1 MKTLL
6 HFFCLILIQQ
16 VAAQQYQYLGGYDS
30 QGVPDYLEPVDDYIS
45 AESMAMIDA
54 ALPESY
60 PVPDFNPH
68 YISAGYDTNIELEKD
83 AAVWVSF
90 VKEGAGYK
98 NVLGFYTYDVN
109 DQERT
114 KPTDRDIT
122 IIFPNASRE
131 YSGGGLREGNKVKL
145 GDFKAGTG
153 IGWVLLA
160 NAWNGSNVGWG
171 LWQVFSDPQFNPEQQ
186 EELRH
191 HAVLLADPENERIY
205 LGFEDIRR
213 DYASCD
219 QDFND
224 AIFYVTANPYSAIK
238 VNNVADVKSAT
249 DVSSANKGGLE
260 SNGKLAGLIAERN
273 FKRLK
278 SNYNKF
284 QKSSQQK
291 FHQKYS
297 VQKNA
302 EGIDL
307 SSLIPETGMFG
318 TENARISSPE
328 DLMGITNASAVF
340 SADYYEGEKRVAAA
354 LMTSTSNGIYD
365 HSKVICDRL
374 NSSSLED
381 IRTIE
386 LKGHELIMIKMLRA
400 SGQLEYAVN
409 FSIHLNGS
417 LKLHSYWNIADYPVG
432 DYLNFQVW
440 GSNMGQVSSIAG
452 HVIDKINAFQELESD
467 KIVGRY
473 PTVFVKRGFYEGSR
487 LHLIVK
493 NKEGDAAFTID
504 GKIRET
510 ETSSETDYSKT
521 VNLDEAYEE
530 EITVETGG
538 LFDIGMQI
546 RGENSPQA
554 DALYL
559 ADGPWGIDYLETETK
574 VDEFQISNSTIS
586 VTAGEH
592 LIERNVKARGNILGT
607 ANIFRSL
614 RPGDQEFPTEGFNA
628 INFDLQNDREIEMI
642 LVTSELEDWNDRY
655 RLQIDT
661 NQELTAQSI
670 ALSDFA
676 NASGNYNGE
685 DLKAIVFSVQG
696 DYSTFQEFK
705 LNIQN
710 LVFSA
715 GVTVNEP
722 EPLPEP
728 VIDIAEIDSLVQK
741 KAYNYPNPFK
751 TETSIV
757 LPMEATTAEVYIYDL
772 TGKIIYSKIH
782 DDVRTKN
789 ELPVRLRAV
798 NPGIYKGVLI
808 LNGRHKFTLS
818 LLVTH

>member
-6 HFFCLILIQQ
+6 HFFCLILLQQ
-16 VAAQQYQYLGGYDS
+16 ATAQQFQYLGEYDGL
-30 QGVPDYLEPVDDYIS
+30 GVPDYLEPVDDYVS
-45 AESMAMIDA
+45 TESMAMIDA

-60 PVPDFNPH
+60 PVPDYNPQ
-68 YISAGYDTNIELEKD
+68 YISAGYDTNIELAED
-83 AAVWVSF
+83 AAVWVTF

-98 NVLGFYTYDVN
+98 NVLGFYTYDIE
-109 DQERT
+109 DRDRS

-122 IIFPNASRE
+122 IIFPNASKE
-131 YSGGGLREGNKVKL
+131 WSGGGLREGNKVKL

-160 NAWNGSNVGWG
+160 NAWNGNNVGWG
-171 LWQVFSDPQFNPEQQ
+171 LWQVYSDPQFNPE
-186 EELRH
+186 ERKELRH

-213 DYASCD
+213 DYGSCD

-224 AIFYVTANPYSAIK
+224 AIFYVSANPYTAIK
-238 VNNVADVKSAT
+238 TENVADVKMAT

-260 SNGKLAGLIAERN
+260 SNGKLAALIAERN
-273 FKRLK
+273 FDRLK
-278 SNYNKF
+278 SSYNKF
-284 QKSSQQK
+284 QKTSQQK

-318 TENARISSPE
+318 TEQARISSPD

-340 SADYYEGEKRVAAA
+340 SADYYQGEKRVAAA

-386 LKGHELIMIKMLRA
+386 LKGHELIMIKILRA

-409 FSIHLNGS
+409 FSVKLNEA
-417 LKLHSYWNIADYPVG
+417 LKLHSHWNISDYPDG

-452 HVIDKINAFQELESD
+452 HVIDKINAFQTLESD
-467 KIVGRY
+467 KIVGKY
-473 PTVFVKRGFYEGSR
+473 PTVFVKRGFYKDSR

-493 NKEGDAAFTID
+493 NKEGDSGFTID
-504 GKIRET
+504 GKIRDT
-510 ETSSETDYSKT
+510 ETTSEKNYNKT
-521 VNLDEAYEE
+521 VSLDKSYEE
-530 EITVETGG
+530 EIIVETGE

-546 RGENSPQA
+546 RGQNSPQA
-554 DALYL
+554 DDLYL
-559 ADGPWGIDYLETETK
+559 ADGPWGIDYLETETQ
-574 VDEFQISNSTIS
+574 VEEFSIQNSDY
-586 VTAGEH
+586 TAGAGEYH
-592 LIERNVKARGNILGT
+592 VERNVNVSGNVMGT

-614 RPGDQEFPTEGFNA
+614 MPGDQDFEIAGFEG
-628 INFDLQNDREIEMI
+628 INFEMQNDLEIEMI
-642 LVTSELEDWNDRY
+642 LVTSDLQDWNERY
-655 RLQIDT
+655 RLKLDSKEEI
-661 NQELTAQSI
+661 TAQSI
-670 ALSDFA
+670 ALNDFS
-676 NASGNYNGE
+676 NSSGNYKGE

-696 DYSTFQEFK
+696 DYSYYQDFAI
-705 LNIQN
+705 NIKN

-715 GVTVNEP
+715 SVTVNEP

-728 VIDIAEIDSLVQK
+728 VIDIAELDSLVQK

-751 TETSIV
+751 TETSVV
-757 LPMEATTAEVYIYDL
+757 LPMEAATAEIYIYDL

-782 DDVRTKN
+782 NDVQTKN
-789 ELPVRLRAV
+789 ELPVKLRAV